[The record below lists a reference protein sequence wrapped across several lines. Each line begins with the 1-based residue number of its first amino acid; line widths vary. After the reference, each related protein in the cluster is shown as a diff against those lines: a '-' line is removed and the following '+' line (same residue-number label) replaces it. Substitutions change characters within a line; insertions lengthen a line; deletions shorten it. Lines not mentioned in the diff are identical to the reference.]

1 MKPPPFEYHR
11 PTTLDETLA
20 LLVRHGSDAR
30 LLAGGQSLLP
40 MMKLRLARPAVLVD
54 LNRVR
59 ELAYVRADDGALAFG
74 AMARLSELE
83 SETIRARH
91 PMLAAA
97 APHIGH
103 RAIRH
108 RGTICGSL
116 AHADP
121 AAELPV
127 LALALDAELRVAGAS
142 GERTVAAQN
151 FFVTYFT
158 TSLGSG
164 EVLREARFP
173 LPPPGSGWSFMELA
187 RRHGDYALASVAA
200 LLDVSVDGTITR
212 ARVALGSVADR
223 ALRSPDAEATLV
235 GHAGTPT
242 VFEAAAAA
250 AAARLD
256 PPTDVHG
263 SGAYRRE
270 IARVLVERSLLEA
283 WSRAQHLTPSFGGAP
298 MRPGGGVRYTPC

>member
-11 PTTLDETLA
+11 PSTLDEALA

-59 ELAYVRADDGALAFG
+59 ELAYVRGDDGVLAFG
-74 AMARLSELE
+74 ALARLSELE
-83 SETIRARH
+83 SDTVRARC

-97 APHIGH
+97 ARHIGH
-103 RAIRH
+103 PAIRH
-108 RGTICGSL
+108 RGTVCGSL

-127 LALALDAELRVAGAS
+127 LALALDAELSVAGPSGARRVAAG
-142 GERTVAAQN
+142 N

-158 TSLGSG
+158 TSLGPG

-173 LPPPGSGWSFMELA
+173 LPPVGRGWSFMELA
-187 RRHGDYALASVAA
+187 RRQGDYALASVAS
-200 LLDVSVDGTITR
+200 LLDVGADGTITR
-212 ARVALGSVADR
+212 ARVVLGSVADR
-223 ALRSPDAEATLV
+223 ALRSPEAEGALV

-242 VFEAAAAA
+242 AFGAAAAA

-283 WSRAQHLTPSFGGAP
+283 WNRARRSQSGRAP
-298 MRPGGGVRYTPC
+298 